1 MADNKDFEAIM
12 KEITGGLTGDPEADI
27 KYLDEQGQKYKDH
40 EYGKEILRA
49 CGRLMYQLIPE
60 DKKAE
65 LNKALAKDNM
75 GYDAA
80 MEEVRFNIYK
90 KNYDKALK
98 LIEDMISKYEKSEM
112 FKDDAVSEYH
122 CFREPMEEI
131 LYCEYIK
138 PEKDIRRANY
148 DYADMYLT
156 YGSLLVELKR
166 LDDAADALFTAM
178 KREIYE
184 ETGIMLKVTDD
195 IRMVN
200 PLVFNSPGFTDE
212 CTALIAMTAH
222 LDDLSELNQKG
233 AVGSEKFAGFLL
245 ATREEVLRLLR
256 DGKDPRGHRYPMV
269 TWCAMMYF
277 VSDLWKA

>member
-1 MADNKDFEAIM
+1 MAI
-12 KEITGGLTGDPEADI
+12 
-27 KYLDEQGQKYKDH
+27 
-40 EYGKEILRA
+40 R
-49 CGRLMYQLIPE
+49 
-60 DKKAE
+60 
-65 LNKALAKDNM
+65 KDNVKTVADTRFVRVFDLQYEE
-75 GYDAA
+75 GAHYYDASRR
-80 MEEVRFNIYK
+80 ELENI
-90 KNYDKALK
+90 AA
-98 LIEDMISKYEKSEM
+98 IKSENDFNSM
-112 FKDDAVSEYH
+112 LPDAVSGFLVIKTPDSEPRLLLDYEY
-122 CFREPMEEI
+122 RYPTGQYMLSI
-131 LYCEYIK
+131 
-138 PEKDIRRANY
+138 PA
-148 DYADMYLT
+148 
-156 YGSLLVELKR
+156 GLVDESDKES
-166 LDDAADALFTAM
+166 DQPLFTAM

-245 ATREEVLRLLR
+245 ATREEVLCLLR
-256 DGKDPRGHRYPMV
+256 EGKDPHGHRYPMV